1 MILRPLAIRGAWE
14 VSPVVHTDPRGAFV
28 ETFRL
33 DEVAGV
39 IGRDFRIAQVNTSL
53 SRAGVVRGVH
63 FADVPPSQAKY
74 VTCTSGAVF
83 DVIVDVRVGSPTFGK
98 WDSVVLDDIDRRA
111 LLITEGL
118 GHALMSLDDDSTV
131 TYLCNAPFAPGRE
144 HGVHPLDPTLAID
157 WPRFGRRGQALTPT
171 LSDKDAQAPC
181 LSDAISLGL
190 LPDFA
195 LVCDYLA
202 HVQVH

>member
-1 MILRPLAIRGAWE
+1 VIFRPLEMAGAWE
-14 VSPVVHTDPRGAFV
+14 VSPVVHEDARGAFV

-33 DEVAGV
+33 DEVADV

-74 VTCTSGAVF
+74 VTCTSGAIF
-83 DVIVDVRVGSPTFGK
+83 DVVVDVRVGSPTFGK
-98 WDSVVLDDIDRRA
+98 WDSVVLDDINRRA

-131 TYLCNAPFAPGRE
+131 TYLCNAPYAPGRE
-144 HGVHPLDPTLAID
+144 HGVHPLDTELAIA
-157 WPRFGRRGQALTPT
+157 WPRFGRDGQALTPT
-171 LSDKDAQAPC
+171 LSDKDADAPRMN
-181 LSDAISLGL
+181 DAIALGL
-190 LPDFA
+190 LPEFA
-195 LVCDYLA
+195 LVCEYLTG
-202 HVQVH
+202 VDTR